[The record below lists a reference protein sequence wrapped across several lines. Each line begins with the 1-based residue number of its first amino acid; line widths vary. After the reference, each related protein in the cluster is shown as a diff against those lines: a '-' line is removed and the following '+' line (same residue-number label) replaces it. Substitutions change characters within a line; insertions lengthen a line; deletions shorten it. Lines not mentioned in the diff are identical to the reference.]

1 MTVVE
6 LPGVLDVA
14 VHWSGGKDA
23 ALALSR
29 LLRDDRY
36 VVRCLITTVHGTTPV
51 SSVHRLS
58 QHLLQAQAD
67 AIGVPLHTVELSGP
81 GLDDYVPLMAAT
93 ARRLRAAGID
103 AVAFGDLDHSG
114 AFAYRCEL
122 FEPAGLE
129 VLEPLAGLSA
139 RECIEAFLC
148 SGISA
153 ITVVVDADQ
162 LDADRLGVLVDR
174 AFVDSLPDGCDPC
187 GELGEYHSFV
197 FDAPFFAAPV
207 AFTITSR
214 QHIERDI
221 GTSDGPRAFR
231 YWQLHVG

>member
-1 MTVVE
+1 MTAVDA
-6 LPGVLDVA
+6 PGVIDVA

-29 LLRDDRY
+29 LLHDDRY
-36 VVRCLITTVHGTTPV
+36 AVRRLITTVHGTTPV
-51 SSVHRLS
+51 SSVHQLP

-81 GLDDYVPLMAAT
+81 GLDDYASLMRAT
-93 ARRLRAAGID
+93 AHRLHATGID

-114 AFAYRCEL
+114 ALAHRREL
-122 FEPAGLE
+122 FESAGLE
-129 VLEPLAGLSA
+129 VIEPLAGLSA
-139 RECIEAFLC
+139 RACLEAFLC

-162 LDADRLGVLVDR
+162 LDADRLGVLLDR

-207 AFTITSR
+207 PFTIMSR
-214 QHIERDI
+214 QHIRRLI
-221 GTSDGPRAFR
+221 GTSDGPRTFR
-231 YWQLHVG
+231 YWQLHVD